1 MANWSSY
8 PTKANPEL
16 YAPFVT
22 EMFGYAGEVGM
33 ELDSFLAP
41 PNDGCTVALYNYQID
56 ASPSCPHGE
65 TCRDVGRI
73 CAQLFDKD
81 MDISRCVFANSF
93 VPIPNSAV
101 DRASNTVDLNL
112 ACCGLFPSDTC
123 RHAATPTC
131 RWDAAAQRGI
141 YIPFEKEGVCTPRVA
156 SKATTA
162 CSALTTQ
169 KHCNSQPVLCRWEPA
184 PARGVDV
191 PLDAARCTT
200 QAHRLWSNPGMPHNS
215 AVLADYF
222 IPEDYVFE
230 T

>member
-65 TCRDVGRI
+65 TCRDVGRL

-112 ACCGLFPSDTC
+112 ACCGLFPSATC

-162 CSALTTQ
+162 RAHHAETLQFAASAV
-169 KHCNSQPVLCRWEPA
+169 PVSP
-184 PARGVDV
+184 PGRGVDV
-191 PLDAARCTT
+191 PDAARCTT
-200 QAHRLWSNPGMPHNS
+200 QAHRLWSNPAAQQRRTTILYPG
-215 AVLADYF
+215 LC
-222 IPEDYVFE
+222 I
-230 T
+230 